1 MKQAVIAVSITFLV
15 ASVAS
20 AAPRTYTIPA
30 DGKNVASFRID
41 DAIERIAG
49 TTTKVSGTI
58 VADPDNAAGSST
70 EVRVELASLD
80 TGIPMRNQH
89 IRERFLETAKYPQ
102 ATFKSVSVN
111 AAAAA
116 IAPNKPVDV
125 EVTGDFTM
133 HGITKRI
140 TVPVRIVLIPES
152 DLTKSTRGPGDW
164 VHATATFSVKL
175 ADYDVH
181 VPDTFLVNTVDPI
194 PVKIDVFANTR

>member
-1 MKQAVIAVSITFLV
+1 MKQAVIAVSITILV

-20 AAPRTYTIPA
+20 AAPRTYTIPT
-30 DGKNVASFRID
+30 DEKNVASFRID

-194 PVKIDVFANTR
+194 PVKIDVFANAR